1 MRHCNLTDNMRDLSY
16 HTQLACSSEY
26 LHVMTSKRLISA
38 GLSAADPC
46 LSWHLML
53 ISLKSI

>member
-1 MRHCNLTDNMRDLSY
+1 MRHCSLTDNMRDLSY
-16 HTQLACSSEY
+16 HTQLASEY
-26 LHVMTSKRLISA
+26 LHVMTSKCLISE

-53 ISLKSI
+53 ISLKII